1 MLKETETYLA
11 LGVATSAYA
20 MALNTDLG
28 RSFARQHTWASVVL
42 GTSLV
47 LLLLRFVLP
56 KEYWQKVV
64 IAFAVAGSPMIARS
78 LINQLQ
84 QEAD

>member
-1 MLKETETYLA
+1 MQKETETYLA
-11 LGVATSAYA
+11 LGVASSSYA

-28 RSFARQHTWASVVL
+28 KSFARQHTWASVVL

-47 LLLLRFVLP
+47 LSMLRFILP

-64 IAFAVAGSPMIARS
+64 IAFIVAGIPMIVRS
-78 LINQLQ
+78 LFNQL
-84 QEAD
+84 ADESE